1 MQKLI
6 INFLL
11 FTLIFPYPNNPPNA
25 VTGAPG
31 EGTCRN
37 CHTSYALNSGSGDVE
52 ILGIPNGVIPGET
65 YQLQVRVSHP
75 TLTRWGFEVAA
86 KFSNNTQAGSFDI
99 TDNTH
104 TLSGVQSGITYIK
117 QRSAG
122 TYSGQSESATWDMDW
137 TAPGMITSDITFY
150 VAGLTSNSA
159 NGNSG
164 DYVYTT
170 SFSTT
175 EGEEI
180 VDVDYETEIQP
191 IFNANCTM
199 YCHTGGGS
207 YTGGLDLTSYEN
219 LMQGNSNHG
228 PVIIP
233 GDADESLLVQ
243 ALEGTSLIIPQM
255 PSNAPSLS
263 YTQIQYI
270 RTWINEM
277 DVSSCTLGD
286 YNEDGTINILDIVQI
301 VNYILGAGNGDAY
314 CGDVNEDGTLN
325 VLDVVSIV
333 NIILGN

>member
-11 FTLIFPYPNNPPNA
+11 LTLIFPYPNNPPNA
-25 VTGAPG
+25 VTGAPN

-37 CHTSYALNSGSGDVE
+37 CHTSYPLNSGMGNVE
-52 ILGIPNGVIPGET
+52 ILGIPDAVNAGET

-86 KFSNNTQAGSFDI
+86 KFSDHSEAGNFDI

-104 TLSGVQSGITYIK
+104 TISGVQNGITYIK
-117 QRSAG
+117 QRSVG
-122 TYSGQSESATWDMDW
+122 TFSGQNDSATWEMDW
-137 TAPGMITSDITFY
+137 TAPGMITSDVTFY
-150 VAGLTSNSA
+150 AAGLTSNSA

-180 VDVDYETEIQP
+180 IDVDFETEVQP
-191 IFNANCTM
+191 IFDTNCTM
-199 YCHTGGGS
+199 NCHFGGGT
-207 YTGGLDLTSYEN
+207 YTGGLDLTSFEN
-219 LMQGNSNHG
+219 LMLGTSNHG

-233 GDADESLLVQ
+233 GDADGSLLVQ
-243 ALEGTSLIIPQM
+243 TLEGTSLIIPQM

-263 YTQIQYI
+263 YTQIQFI
-270 RTWINEM
+270 RTWINELE
-277 DVSSCTLGD
+277 VTSCTVGD
-286 YNEDGTINILDIVQI
+286 FNNDGTINILDIVQI
-301 VNYILGAGNGDAY
+301 VNYILGPGNGDVY

-325 VLDVVSIV
+325 ILDIVTIV